1 MDFIYLIISATWIQ
15 VCHCWNPDTS
25 VKIPI
30 FDVLATVQGPLWSS
44 GRTNP
49 VKLLAPDSAV
59 RLDLRIIERQV
70 RLVGGTSAARDQ
82 G

>member
-1 MDFIYLIISATWIQ
+1 LIYLIVGAIWIQ
-15 VCHCWNPDTS
+15 VCHCRNPDTS

-30 FDVLATVQGPLWSS
+30 FDVPGDRPGTLWSS

-49 VKLLAPDSAV
+49 VRLLAPDAAV
-59 RLDLRIIERQV
+59 RLDLRVIERQV
-70 RLVGGTSAARDQ
+70 RLVGRTSAARDR